1 MAFDANILRPILR
14 DMEERRRRYEADAA
28 VKCREIY
35 DKLPRVREIDAELRI
50 TALDI
55 IRASF
60 AQNKDVAP
68 ALRAVRDH
76 NLKLQAERA
85 EQLVGAG
92 FTYDYMEPHYDCN
105 ACKDTG
111 FISGHHCQC
120 LLEAYRKAQVE
131 ALLKVVAVSE
141 RTFDDFNLEL
151 YSKKPFA
158 GSHVVPY
165 EQMSQVFDY
174 CVEYTKH
181 FDARAANI
189 LMTGPSGLGKT
200 MLASC
205 VAVEIGRQGASVI
218 YDTTFNMLST
228 FEVEKFSRE
237 SVGENSATNRY
248 KTCDLL
254 ILDDLGTEM
263 VTAFTVA
270 ALYNLI
276 NTRLQLKIK
285 TILCTNLSITE
296 ISKKY
301 NSQIHSRISGEY
313 VQLVFCGEDIRKLKR
328 K

>member
-14 DMEERRRRYEADAA
+14 EMEEKRRRYEADAA

-35 DKLPRVREIDAELRI
+35 DKLPRIREIDAELRT

-60 AQNKDVAP
+60 AQNKDAAP

-85 EQLVGAG
+85 EKLVAAG
-92 FTYDYMEPHYDCN
+92 LTYDYMEPHYDCN

-111 FISGHHCQC
+111 FISSHHCRC

-131 ALLKVVAVSE
+131 ALLRVVAVGE

-151 YSKKPFA
+151 YSKKPLA
-158 GSHVVPY
+158 GSPVVPY

-181 FDARAANI
+181 FDMHAANI
-189 LMTGPSGLGKT
+189 IMTGTSGLGKT

-205 VAVEIGRQGASVI
+205 IAIEIARQGASVI
-218 YDTTFNMLST
+218 YDTTFNVISA
-228 FEVEKFSRE
+228 FEAEKFSRE
-237 SVGENSATNRY
+237 SGGENSTTNRY

-254 ILDDLGTEM
+254 VLDDLGTEM

-276 NTRLQLKIK
+276 NTRLQSKRK
-285 TILCTNLSITE
+285 TIICTNLSITE

-301 NSQIHSRISGEY
+301 NQQIFSRISGEY
-313 VQLVFCGEDIRKLKR
+313 VQLVFCGQDIRKLKR